1 MTKPLIAIVG
11 REVPEAQGLRGP
23 GIASGRL
30 YLEAIARAGGL
41 PVIVP
46 PLDIA
51 PSREAPIL
59 RDHVAAIVS
68 RCDGVVLHGGGD
80 IDPRHYGQDPT
91 TDTLYGLNDR
101 HDRFELAVVD
111 AVLASRTPLLAICR
125 GLQVLNVARGGT
137 LVQDLGPDR
146 PGHRKTLHAVHLV
159 SGSRV
164 ARAMDTEHALSC
176 HSFHHQAVDALG
188 AGLVVTGSS
197 EDGIV
202 EAVEADDDSWTV
214 GVQWHPEDTAAEDPE
229 QQRLFDA
236 LVVACSR

>member
-1 MTKPLIAIVG
+1 MSAPLIAIVG
-11 REVPEAQGLRGP
+11 REVTEAQGLRGP

-46 PLDIA
+46 PLDIGA
-51 PSREAPIL
+51 SREAPIL
-59 RDHVAAIVS
+59 RDHVAGIVS

-80 IDPRHYGQDPT
+80 IDPRLYGQDPA

-101 HDRFELAVVD
+101 HDRFEVAFVD

-137 LVQDLGPDR
+137 LVQDLGPDH
-146 PGHRKTLHAVHLV
+146 PGHRKTLHPVRLV
-159 SGSRV
+159 AGSRV
-164 ARAMDTEHALSC
+164 ALAMDAMHPQRC
-176 HSFHHQAVDALG
+176 HSFHHQAVDVLG

-197 EDGIV
+197 EDGII
-202 EAVEADDDSWTV
+202 EAVETEDDSWTV

-236 LVVACSR
+236 LVVASQR